1 MNLSQWMKRLG
12 AAPVLSHWMKG
23 LGAATLA
30 VPLTISGAGAI
41 VGGATETGALARSGV
56 MLLSSRGGM
65 CSAVVVAR
73 DVVLTAAHCV
83 GAGDEHRVHF
93 KDESGKPVL
102 IEPAAKAVHPG
113 YDAKAIQARRRSI
126 DLALVRVPQ
135 PLPER
140 FQVAALSGANPRKDQ
155 ALLVGGWGAAE
166 ERDFRT
172 TGTFRTAPLQV
183 VEPYGASTLL
193 VWAQGAPGAGACEG
207 DSGGPL
213 VEAREGPSPVFAVTT
228 WATGPKGRSCGALT
242 QGVLLGPQRAWI
254 DQTLAGWGRQATWE

>member
-1 MNLSQWMKRLG
+1 MMTLMIWMKRLG
-12 AAPVLSHWMKG
+12 AAALALS
-23 LGAATLA
+23 
-30 VPLTISGAGAI
+30 LTVGGAGAI
-41 VGGATETGALARSGV
+41 VGGATDTGALARSSV
-56 MLLSSRGGM
+56 MVLSSSGGM

-83 GAGDEHRVHF
+83 GGSDEHRVHF

-113 YDAKAIQARRRSI
+113 YDAKAIQTRRRSI
-126 DLALVRVPQ
+126 DLALVRVPG

-140 FQVAALSGANPRKDQ
+140 FQVATLSAAHPRKDG

-172 TGTFRTAPLQV
+172 TGTFRTAPLKV
-183 VEPYGASTLL
+183 VEPYGPSTLL
-193 VWAQGAPGAGACEG
+193 VWAQGAPGSGACNG

-228 WATGPKGRSCGALT
+228 WATGPKGKSCGALT

-254 DQTLAGWGRQATWE
+254 DGTLAGWGRQAAWE